1 MDIPTA
7 SKSHSE
13 HAGST
18 SGSSVTSTNP
28 ATADNIVLREPRAT
42 DGAALHQLVAACPP
56 LDPNS
61 MYCNLLQCADF
72 ADTSVAAERDGALVG
87 FISGYI
93 PPRRPD
99 TLFVWQVAVSSAAR
113 GAGLGKRMLNH
124 LLERT
129 APRGVRYMDT
139 TITEDN
145 AASWALF
152 RSLARDRDAACR
164 SQVHFD
170 RVRHFGDSHDSELLL
185 RIGPF
190 SGPPSE

>member
-1 MDIPTA
+1 MPKEDADQSVMTTQP
-7 SKSHSE
+7 KSRTDRS
-13 HAGST
+13 
-18 SGSSVTSTNP
+18 P
-28 ATADNIVLREPRAT
+28 ADTIVLREPLAT
-42 DGAALHQLVAACPP
+42 DGHAVHGLVASCPP

-72 ADTSVAAERDGALVG
+72 SDTSVAAERDGELLG

-99 TLFVWQVAVSSAAR
+99 TLFIWQVAVADQAR
-113 GAGLGKRMLNH
+113 GAGLGKRMLNN
-124 LLERT
+124 LLARVL
-129 APRGVRYMDT
+129 PRGVRFLDT

-152 RSLARDRDAACR
+152 RSLARDHGAACD
-164 SQVHFD
+164 SSVHFD
-170 RVRHFGDSHDSELLL
+170 SRRHFGGSHASELLL

-190 SGPPSE
+190 KQQSTQ